1 MNPIARTQGVIFKT
15 NESDVIASLEGKN
28 VTLTHALHQ
37 ILTLCDGNRDI
48 DAIAHMLDMPRQDI
62 FAALDQLADLGLLQ
76 MRTAPPAN
84 VLAQT
89 LPAGMNRR
97 EALSRIA
104 LGVAGGLTAFSLG
117 SRVAFAQDAD
127 KSTKTTKTD
136 TTETNK
142 PIKGTTEEDKKL
154 EEEIAA
160 LDKRIQERDLKRK
173 KAIQC
178 RKKGGTRAQEEE
190 IKRSAC
196 QNPGQLQKEIA
207 ADRQLLKKKK
217 RLQEQRR
224 KSASEHMYKTR

>member
-76 MRTAPPAN
+76 TRTAPPAN

-196 QNPGQLQKEIA
+196 QTPGQHQNEIA
-207 ADRQLLKKKK
+207 ADRQLKKKKK